1 MSRNKSASLTELVE
15 EQDRRDLKI
24 QGYVAKALKLLE
36 SNRRIQRI
44 ANVNVKERY
53 ISFSN
58 AKGNLLFSMGIEFSP
73 DNQPLSDDDEKW
85 YTEEI
90 VRQLQQ
96 KLNQDR

>member
-1 MSRNKSASLTELVE
+1 
-15 EQDRRDLKI
+15 
-24 QGYVAKALKLLE
+24 
-36 SNRRIQRI
+36 
-44 ANVNVKERY
+44 
-53 ISFSN
+53 
-58 AKGNLLFSMGIEFSP
+58 MGIEFPP